1 MYFYPCKHINIENTT
16 YPIFSYIN
24 RELEVQTIVGL
35 ISTAGDQQPNVLDIL
50 IYAELKQSCMLS
62 L

>member
-1 MYFYPCKHINIENTT
+1 MYFYPCKYINIENTT

-24 RELEVQTIVGL
+24 KELEVQIIVSL
-35 ISTAGDQQPNVLDIL
+35 ISTAGDQQPNVFDIL
-50 IYAELKQSCMLS
+50 IYTELKQSCTLS

>member
-1 MYFYPCKHINIENTT
+1 MYFYPCKHINVENTT

-24 RELEVQTIVGL
+24 RELQIIVGL

-50 IYAELKQSCMLS
+50 IHTELKQSCMLS